1 MKYLNPIKRLK
12 NNLILLSLL
21 IGINFAFSQQTSN
34 RLIVTEGYLVQKKTF
49 SDRVK
54 HSNME
59 SEKIEHYEYFFLKD
73 SVLKSS
79 FMQDVLSNDICT
91 DSSLFK
97 LIFQEQV
104 SDGFDFY
111 NILNKSVF
119 AISNDFLDYSGIKGA
134 FDKGV
139 FDGKRNVFCSDYKQ
153 IELQNIF
160 ECTSNQVL
168 NRIEKLQLIT
178 KSTEYSNNIT
188 EVSSIYGSFI
198 FVFGKKLMPDFCIKN
213 CFVFISTLY

>member
-1 MKYLNPIKRLK
+1 MKFITPLIRSR
-12 NNLILLSLL
+12 NNLFVFSFL
-21 IGINFAFSQQTSN
+21 ISINFTFSQLTSN
-34 RLIVTEGYLVQKKTF
+34 RLIITEGYLIQKKTF
-49 SDRVK
+49 TERVK
-54 HSNME
+54 YSTIE

-73 SVLKSS
+73 SVIKST
-79 FMQDVLSNDICT
+79 FMKEILTNNICE
-91 DSSLFK
+91 DSSLFE

-104 SDGFDFY
+104 SDGFYFY

-198 FVFGKKLMPDFCIKN
+198 FVFGKKLMPDFCIRN